1 MFWSSLIAFAALAKA
16 MPAEIVQRQGGS
28 TMLRFGCSQIAIDRI
43 DPLVNPGVA
52 PSPHMHQIVGGNAFN
67 TSIPSTDVSSLT
79 TCTSCSFADD
89 FSNYWTANMYFK
101 ARNGSFKRVPQV
113 PARYVLL
120 SNALFQLTYTFLR
133 LDWSSTISSVLKSR
147 AALLSIM
154 SPMAKEKLQHLS
166 Q

>member
-16 MPAEIVQRQGGS
+16 MPAEVVQRQGGS

-113 PARYVLL
+113 PAR
-120 SNALFQLTYTFLR
+120 
-133 LDWSSTISSVLKSR
+133 
-147 AALLSIM
+147 
-154 SPMAKEKLQHLS
+154 
-166 Q
+166 